1 MRWNS
6 HRRPNSVSRALAW
19 AMRVPSRLEASTT
32 QADRG
37 DPQLSTTL
45 TGTTPRPVHAHRH
58 AGWRDQRAGSFLA
71 GSALGGSWHSDFGG
85 AYLGQP
91 LFGVVAAHDS
101 KQPAL
106 GVVTTIARRSCRR
119 IRSTNFSSLVSART
133 VEGPASIMSWTAT
146 SASPSKAALRS

>member
-1 MRWNS
+1 GPRTDNDPATCRRWLATPQGLGGLGWGPPSSVTRWNS
-6 HRRPNSVSRALAW
+6 TRRPNSVSRALAW

-45 TGTTPRPVHAHRH
+45 TGTTPRPVHDHRH
-58 AGWRDQRAGSFLA
+58 AGCRDRRAGSSLG

-106 GVVTTIARRSCRR
+106 GVGTTIAR
-119 IRSTNFSSLVSART
+119 
-133 VEGPASIMSWTAT
+133 E
-146 SASPSKAALRS
+146 